1 MPTFTI
7 VFLAALFISIS
18 IRLFLAIRHLQHVK
32 KHREAVPAVFS
43 EAVSLQAHQKAA
55 DYTQEKG
62 RFGIFEM
69 MLIEVPFLLVLTLG
83 GGLEWIDRAS
93 LHWMGDNIWRHIA
106 TVFAV
111 MFTSSAI
118 SMPFDLY
125 RTFGIEARYGFNRT
139 SFSLWLIDL
148 IKGTLLGLAIGTPLL
163 LAIIW
168 FYSAA
173 GAGWWVYAW
182 LMWTAFILLMMWA
195 YPKFLAPIFNKFTPL
210 GNGEREAEV
219 RTKLEA
225 MLSQEGF
232 ASDGLF
238 VMDGSKR
245 SGHGNAYFTGLG
257 KNKRIVFF
265 DTLLTQLS
273 ANEIEAVLAHELG
286 HFKRGHVPRMIIVQ
300 QVMAFIFLGLLGF
313 LVVQPWFYTGLGV
326 HATSNYSP
334 GIGAALILFSFV
346 SGYFTLPFKPLA
358 SIMSRKHEF
367 EADEFAAQR
376 TGAAPLISALTKLYS
391 DNAATLTPD
400 PLYSLMYDSHPPPSI
415 RILQLNTQFNPITST
430 TP

>member
-1 MPTFTI
+1 MPLFTAL
-7 VFLAALFISIS
+7 FLAALFLSIS
-18 IRLFLAIRHLQHVK
+18 IRLFLAIRHLRHVK
-32 KHREAVPAVFS
+32 AHREAVPAVFA
-43 EAVSLQAHQKAA
+43 EAVSLQTHQKAA

-62 RFGIFEM
+62 RFGIIEM
-69 MLIEVPFLLVLTLG
+69 LLIEVPFLLVLTLG

-93 LHWMGDNIWRHIA
+93 LTWVGDNIWRHVA

-111 MFTSSAI
+111 MFISSAI
-118 SMPFDLY
+118 GMPFDLY
-125 RTFGIEARYGFNRT
+125 RTFGIEARFGFNRT
-139 SFSLWLIDL
+139 SFGLWFVDL

-173 GAGWWVYAW
+173 GTWWWVYAW
-182 LMWTAFILLMMWA
+182 LMWTVFILLMIWA

-219 RTKLEA
+219 RAKLEA
-225 MLSQEGF
+225 MLSKEGF

-273 ANEIEAVLAHELG
+273 ATEIEAVLAHELG

-300 QVMAFIFLGLLGF
+300 QIMAFIFLGVLGF
-313 LVVQPWFYTGLGV
+313 LVAQPWFYTSLGA
-326 HATSNYSP
+326 HSSASYAP
-334 GIGAALILFSFV
+334 GIGVALILFSFV
-346 SGYFTLPFKPLA
+346 SSYFTLPFKPLG

-415 RILQLNTQFNPITST
+415 RILQLTTQSNINTVT
-430 TP
+430 TT